1 MEEIPPFRHTILM
14 MLQQEHLRM
23 GANHLQPTDS
33 DLIRRATGG
42 DDAAFHELVDRHAPS
57 LYRLAFSLVGN
68 AADAEDVLQETFAGA
83 FRQLGKFQGR
93 AALRTWLSQILVRQA
108 ARCRRSR
115 RRAKMV
121 SLDALSETARELLK
135 NGTLPPAGR
144 ESDLRL
150 DVLTVLDTL
159 SPDHREVVVLR
170 ELHGMSYDEMAD
182 VLRVPRGTVES
193 RLFRARQE
201 LKQRLKDYLP

>member
-1 MEEIPPFRHTILM
+1 
-14 MLQQEHLRM
+14 MLQQEHLRT
-23 GANHLQPTDS
+23 GAKPLQPTDS

-42 DDAAFHELVDRHAPS
+42 DDAAYHELVDRHAPQ

-83 FRQLGKFQGR
+83 FRQLAKFEGR
-93 AALRTWLSQILVRQA
+93 ASFRTWLSQILVRQA
-108 ARCRRSR
+108 ARCHRSR
-115 RRAKMV
+115 SRSKAI
-121 SLDALSETARELLK
+121 SLDTLSDAARDLLK
-135 NGTLPPAGR
+135 HGTVPPAGR

-150 DVLTVLDTL
+150 DVLAVLGTL
-159 SPDHREVVVLR
+159 SPDHREVVALR
-170 ELHGMSYDEMAD
+170 ELHGLSYDEIAD

-201 LKQRLKDYLP
+201 LKGRLKDYLPQPRRD